1 MAGIGIM
8 APRCIANKMIQER
21 AVSLC
26 FGLLLAPSRGIL
38 GFGRDAL
45 LFEHVVIPKPL
56 HTFGRH
62 AFLLLEHIVMLLF
75 ERQRAMGARCRWGGT
90 R

>member
-1 MAGIGIM
+1 M
-8 APRCIANKMIQER
+8 
-21 AVSLC
+21 
-26 FGLLLAPSRGIL
+26 
-38 GFGRDAL
+38 
-45 LFEHVVIPKPL
+45 FEHVVIPKPL